1 MAKSIEE
8 WLKEGEGLYEAAM
21 GEYRQLE
28 DQIAELKKQRNAKR
42 SEVNQLGRVIGKPQI
57 EAVPSSPN
65 ASGHAADGPTV
76 EVIEPGAPGSV
87 PNTRSSIARALAGQP
102 MRR

>member
-1 MAKSIEE
+1 MAKSIDE
-8 WLKEGEGLYEAAM
+8 WLKEGEGLYDAAM
-21 GEYRQLE
+21 GEFRQLE
-28 DQIAELKKQRNAKR
+28 EQIAALKQQRNAKR
-42 SEVNQLGRVIGKPQI
+42 AEVNQLARVIGKPVI
-57 EAVPSSPN
+57 EASPSSATQPN
-65 ASGHAADGPTV
+65 ADGQPVV